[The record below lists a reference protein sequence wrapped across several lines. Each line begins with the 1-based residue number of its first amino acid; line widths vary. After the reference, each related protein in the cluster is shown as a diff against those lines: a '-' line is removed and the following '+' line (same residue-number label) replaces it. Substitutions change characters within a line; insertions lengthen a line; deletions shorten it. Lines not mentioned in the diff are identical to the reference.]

1 VTTETVRRRLPT
13 RATWGLTGGLVL
25 LGFIAVLYPLIADET
40 GHPLTVF
47 VLPVL
52 IVAALGT
59 PNEAGLVGSL
69 SVLVALIEGS
79 TASEL
84 TATALAARLIII
96 FATAVAG
103 VILAKIRHDRET
115 ALRDADRTTELMATF
130 QHVLVPKP
138 SPPRGINVH
147 TRYVPGEERLMLG
160 GDFLDALDLPDG
172 SLGFIVG
179 DVCGHGPDAAAL
191 GAALRA
197 GWKTIAT
204 HAVGSPATWVRVLDD
219 AFFSHGR
226 HDTFATVCTGHI
238 TVDGQVQLVSCG
250 HPWPIM
256 LNPEPTVVH
265 PHVARPLGVR
275 GATFDV
281 AVTEFALPDDAT
293 LLLYTDGLIENRMR
307 PDSAS
312 EQHLVAYLQNQSS
325 LDLDALVAEF
335 GSDGFSDDVAVM
347 TISLVE
353 PLRQRAGA
361 QGGFESTGECNPPGV
376 DATVIDVQT
385 VPNAP
390 QHGLST
396 AGDADLRIGGPDVR
410 LHRVGAEVRERGDF
424 GVALSLGDQRQ
435 HL

>member
-1 VTTETVRRRLPT
+1 VTAESARRRWPT
-13 RATWGLTGGLVL
+13 GASWGLAGGLVV
-25 LGFIAVLYPLIADET
+25 LGVIAVVYPLFAAET

-47 VLPVL
+47 VFPVL

-59 PNEAGLVGSL
+59 PNEAGLVGAL
-69 SVLVALIEGS
+69 SVLVALVEGG

-84 TATALAARLIII
+84 GASALAARLIII
-96 FATAVAG
+96 FATATAG

-115 ALRDADRTTELMATF
+115 ALREADRTTELMETF

-138 SPPRGINVH
+138 SPPRGIDVQ

-204 HAVGSPATWVRVLDD
+204 HAVGSPATWARVLDD

-226 HDTFATVCTGHI
+226 HDTFATVCTGRI
-238 TVDGQVQLVSCG
+238 TVDGRVQLVSCG

-256 LNPEPTVVH
+256 LSHEPTVIH

-275 GATFDV
+275 GAAFEV
-281 AVTEFALPDDAT
+281 SVTEFTLPTDAT

-312 EQHLVAYLQNQSS
+312 EQHLVAYLQTQPS

-347 TISLVE
+347 TISLEE
-353 PLRQRAGA
+353 PRHQRAAGQA
-361 QGGFESTGECNPPGV
+361 ASNQPGS
-376 DATVIDVQT
+376 AT
-385 VPNAP
+385 
-390 QHGLST
+390 
-396 AGDADLRIGGPDVR
+396 
-410 LHRVGAEVRERGDF
+410 
-424 GVALSLGDQRQ
+424 RQ
-435 HL
+435 VSMRR